1 MPVSGIMKRKKRRNA
16 VLRSVSFY
24 DEFKAVEADAAKRR
38 MPFAEWVREAC
49 RKALGLESKL

>member
-1 MPVSGIMKRKKRRNA
+1 MKRKKRRNA